1 MTSFN
6 LKFLRAQ
13 SPPIVTLDVR
23 DPNYKFASGLGRM
36 IKFTIIPVYSLSLLN
51 NSIQK
56 ACVGAKPDRHQTKVW
71 VRTDCSGKVQCVGAI
86 CG

>member
-36 IKFTIIPVYSLSLLN
+36 TKFTIIPVSFLN

-56 ACVGAKPDRHQTKVW
+56 AYVGAKPDRHQTKV
-71 VRTDCSGKVQCVGAI
+71 
-86 CG
+86 